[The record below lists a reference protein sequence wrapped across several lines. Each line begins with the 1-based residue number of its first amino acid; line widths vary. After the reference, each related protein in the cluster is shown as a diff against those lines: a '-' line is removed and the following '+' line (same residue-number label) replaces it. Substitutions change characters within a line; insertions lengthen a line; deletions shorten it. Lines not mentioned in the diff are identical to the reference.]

1 MVDKKSFTDLST
13 GMNFDSRK
21 EAGDGGNNSGRDE
34 PLAAVKEVS
43 QAVSPNGMKAG
54 ITEQDFER
62 VLAAGS
68 RSLMTRMSLR
78 SDLNMAGRPPVV

>member
-62 VLAAGS
+62 IFSRRVAVLNDA
-68 RSLMTRMSLR
+68 
-78 SDLNMAGRPPVV
+78 NVVAK